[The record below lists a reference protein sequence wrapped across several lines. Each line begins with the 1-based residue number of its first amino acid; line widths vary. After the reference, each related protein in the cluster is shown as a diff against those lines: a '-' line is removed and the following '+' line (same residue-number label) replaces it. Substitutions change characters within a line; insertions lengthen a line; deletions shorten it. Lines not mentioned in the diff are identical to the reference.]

1 MRQRV
6 EGIADLANQILTLL
20 GVNQR
25 DIVSTSEDVKRPEEA
40 VHLIKKTNLNSKEI
54 LHPQVKMSKESRK
67 LFA

>member
-40 VHLIKKTNLNSKEI
+40 VHLIKKTNPEFQRI
-54 LHPQVKMSKESRK
+54 LHPSEDVKRVEEA
-67 LFA
+67 LA